1 MMFPG
6 PSTIQPK
13 SLPMRGL
20 WYLTWAAYIVAM
32 IPLLVFVQV
41 LPALVIGGIFCMLT
55 GQPLFNNYGN

>member
-13 SLPMRGL
+13 GLPARTL

-32 IPLLVFVQV
+32 LPLLIFVQV
-41 LPALVIGGIFCMLT
+41 LPALVIGGIFCMVT
-55 GQPLFNNYGN
+55 GTPLFGS